1 MISILRKAW
10 CLKVKKATQQTEKEI
25 KYKTTIK

>member
-10 CLKVKKATQQTEKEI
+10 CLKVKATQQTEKEI